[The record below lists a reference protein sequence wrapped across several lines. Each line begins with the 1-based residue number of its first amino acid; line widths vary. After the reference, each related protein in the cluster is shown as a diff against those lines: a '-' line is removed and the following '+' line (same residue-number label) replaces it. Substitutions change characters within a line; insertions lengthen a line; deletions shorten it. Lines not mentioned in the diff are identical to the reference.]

1 MALFNFKKKTQ
12 NITLNKVG
20 GEAYVM
26 NPKLQLASLLL
37 TSFAQDQ
44 YYRSAKQTFQEL
56 IELLPQVEPIFA
68 AKAAVYARTQFGMR
82 SITHVL
88 AAELAAQLS
97 GQPWAKDFYNKIIFR
112 PDDMLEILAYFNTKS
127 GKQLPNAMKK
137 GFAKAFDRF
146 DSYQLAKYR
155 GENRAYKL
163 VDVVNLVHPTPTDRN
178 AEALKALVA
187 DTLRATQ
194 TWETKLTQA
203 GQNAESDAEKTELK
217 AAAWTELLQSN
228 KLGYFA
234 LLRNLRNMLE
244 QAPELTNT
252 ICQKLTNR
260 TQIKK
265 SLVLP
270 FQYLTAMDAL
280 QEVASTISTKLV
292 RQVQKALNEAL
303 ELALDNVPTF
313 AGRTLIVLDD
323 SGSMTTVSG
332 KKKPPI
338 EIGAIFAAVLYQS
351 NDADLMRFSDDAS
364 YVSKY
369 FSDAPVSIAKQL
381 IEGARS
387 AGTNFHAIFQKA
399 NKAYDRV
406 IILSDM
412 QGWMSGN
419 APKAEFEKYKQR
431 YKANPFIY
439 SFDLQGYGSLQFPEN
454 KVFALAGFS
463 DKIFDIMQLLETDRQ
478 ALITAIE
485 AIEL

>member
-1 MALFNFKKKTQ
+1 
-12 NITLNKVG
+12 
-20 GEAYVM
+20 M

-44 YYRSAKQTFQEL
+44 FYRSSKQTFEEL
-56 IELLPQVEPIFA
+56 IALLPQVEPIFA
-68 AKAAVYARTQFGMR
+68 AKAAVYARTKFGMR

-97 GQPWAKDFYNKIIFR
+97 GQPWAKDFYNKIVFR
-112 PDDMLEILAYFNTKS
+112 PDDMLEILAYFNTKG

-163 VDVVNLVHPTPTDRN
+163 VDVVNLVHPMPTDRN

-244 QAPELTNT
+244 QAPELTKT
-252 ICQKLTNR
+252 ICQKLTDR

-280 QEVASTISTKLV
+280 QEAAIEKPIATKLI
-292 RQVQKALNEAL
+292 REVQKALNEAL

-313 AGRTLIVLDD
+313 EGRTLIVLDD

-332 KKKPPI
+332 KKKSPI
-338 EIGAIFAAVLYQS
+338 EIGAIFAAVLYKS

-369 FSDAPVSIAKQL
+369 FSDAPMSIAKQL
-381 IEGARS
+381 VESARS

-399 NKAYDRV
+399 NKRYDRV

-412 QGWMSGN
+412 QGWMGGN

-431 YKANPFIY
+431 YKVTPFIY

-485 AIEL
+485 AVEL